1 MNRRVG
7 VGFCCLVVG
16 VLCFLMTRPKRFGS
30 PVDPSRLPAP
40 VSVTLRQTNFPLR
53 VFPGVGGV
61 LLRLQDG
68 SLWQWGGQEG
78 IVGRKVAPE
87 QNGTNQ
93 NWTEA
98 FIANNHCV
106 GVQSDG
112 TLWEWG
118 YCGDGQMRK
127 KPTQVGTNT
136 NWVSVAA
143 GDVHAI
149 ALKKDGSIWGWGDN
163 SSMQLGGTA
172 KLKEPTPVQIS
183 DDRDW
188 KAIGCGQGSHSA
200 ALRADGSMWVW
211 GEVRDNKNGGT
222 PSVFAKPTKV
232 CRETNW
238 TELKSGPILLGVAAN
253 GMWEALNSTPTP
265 EGEREKVCNLLAGTS
280 SALAFC
286 GLPELFEIRDGGT
299 LYKSPLSFDFK
310 SSAKN
315 DRRQVGDRRDWT
327 YLAGHSSVFGLTADG
342 TIWTWGAELGL
353 APIPDERSQVKI
365 LVAEIGKKFGM
376 GPKSLQTVAMAP
388 YQSEPRPLMK
398 ISVGGKVH

>member
-1 MNRRVG
+1 MNRRFAVAL
-7 VGFCCLVVG
+7 CCVVVG
-16 VLCFLMTRPKRFGS
+16 VLCFLTTRPKRFGS

-61 LLRLQDG
+61 LIRLQDG
-68 SLWQWGGQEG
+68 SLWQWGGQAG
-78 IVGRKVAPE
+78 IVGRKVSP
-87 QNGTNQ
+87 QQIGTNQ

-127 KPTQVGTNT
+127 KPTQVGTNSD
-136 NWVSVAA
+136 WVSIAA

-149 ALKKDGSIWGWGDN
+149 ALKKDGTIWGWGDN
-163 SSMQLGGTA
+163 ASMQLGGIA
-172 KLKEPTPVQIS
+172 KPREPTPVQIN

-211 GEVRDNKNGGT
+211 GEVRDNRNGGA
-222 PSVFAKPTKV
+222 PIVFAMPTRV

-238 TELKSGPILLGVAAN
+238 TGFKPGWILLGVAENAV
-253 GMWEALNSTPTP
+253 WDALDSAPAP
-265 EGEREKVCNLLAGTS
+265 EGKREKVCRLLCGTS

-286 GLPELFEIRDGGT
+286 GFPELFEIREGGT
-299 LYKSPLSFDFK
+299 LFKSRLSMDFK
-310 SSAKN
+310 SPPKN
-315 DRRQVGDRRDWT
+315 NWKQVGDRQDWI
-327 YLAGHSSVFGLTADG
+327 YLGGHSSVIGVTADG

-353 APIPDERSQVKI
+353 APIPDQRSQVKI
-365 LVAEIGKKFGM
+365 LAAEIGKKFGM
-376 GPKSLQTVAMAP
+376 GPTSLQTQANAP

-398 ISVGGKVH
+398 IVRLEK